1 MRSDELVEQATRW
14 AAILNSSGD
23 DDDVCDGQLLDA
35 LLDRIERLTAQLAEA
50 RESERAAV
58 VAWLWD
64 DAAKTADDLRRLHAK
79 KKLTPMMTEG
89 WKAVI
94 RTKGGVAF
102 AIEAGEHLA

>member
-1 MRSDELVEQATRW
+1 MGSDELKRK
-14 AAILNSSGD
+14 AAKLREFGMSPFCAIEDNYLIVA
-23 DDDVCDGQLLDA
+23 VCDGLDS
-35 LLDRIERLTAQLAEA
+35 LTAQLAEA

-58 VAWLWD
+58 VAWLRD

-89 WKAVI
+89 WEAVI

-102 AIEAGEHLA
+102 AIEAGEHLT